1 MSKISE
7 DDFKPGTL
15 IKIKNLQSRPEL
27 NGRSGVIDG
36 KRKDN
41 ERFPVMCDG
50 EKVISL
56 KEECIEIIQQC
67 PNEEHVF
74 ENGMLPIIWPHVKH
88 VPTPTIEW
96 LFDETLKTD
105 KINVFDKNLG
115 KSLAWKQFQ
124 DRLQKRMN
132 WTDLQ
137 CLSLE
142 MTNDAKAVKGNTK
155 MLMFHEKT
163 SKQRVNDWLDYL
175 LPVSMWRDARKQLTM
190 RGPMV
195 FMCQF
200 SKAQNERSSNSI
212 KLKLY
217 STRYHPDDYLHFSEE
232 TYTDY
237 EQERTNNERI
247 NYRSHKLNG
256 IFSETSICPKSLRCI
271 HCIKF
276 QVQHK
281 TYEREL
287 KKVAEQ
293 LNLSKREASSNLHN
307 KSGVGNNLERICKV
321 HGVEVED
328 FWSTAIMR
336 QTQNC
341 PIMQMMSGVMQQGYS
356 RKHADHVLDDEV
368 YEIIRKEFNRTNRI
382 PINPEMSNDIRIE
395 H

>member
-163 SKQRVNDWLDYL
+163 SKQRVNDWLEIGKW
-175 LPVSMWRDARKQLTM
+175 SGARKQWTM
-190 RGPMV
+190 RGPII
-195 FMCQF
+195 FMAQF
-200 SKAQNERSSNSI
+200 SKAQNERSSNAI
-212 KLKLY
+212 KRKLY
-217 STRYHPDDYLHFSEE
+217 STRYHPDDYRVGLK
-232 TYTDY
+232 T
-237 EQERTNNERI
+237 ERI
-247 NYRSHKLNG
+247 NYRSHKLKG

-281 TYEREL
+281 TDEREL

-293 LNLSKREASSNLHN
+293 LNVSKREASSKLW
-307 KSGVGNNLERICKV
+307 EW
-321 HGVEVED
+321 E
-328 FWSTAIMR
+328 
-336 QTQNC
+336 
-341 PIMQMMSGVMQQGYS
+341 
-356 RKHADHVLDDEV
+356 
-368 YEIIRKEFNRTNRI
+368 
-382 PINPEMSNDIRIE
+382 
-395 H
+395 